1 VATESIFDNVKV
13 EILSNVVSTLTPEPV
28 TDPKLM
34 IYAPPYTVKLA
45 EGTEDADNW
54 TIDPNPAKPGQKVT
68 VKFTGDRKVKSFEA
82 KLKK

>member
-1 VATESIFDNVKV
+1 MMKDTIVGIGEV
-13 EILSNVVSTLTPEPV
+13 LTPEPV
-28 TDPKLM
+28 TDPGLM